1 MGNSKVVRD
10 NSKGVMQLNNRGKQL
25 KTNTVVGLLS
35 QCVTLIC
42 GFIVPKLILNY
53 YGSEVN
59 GLVSSITHFLS
70 FISLAECGMGVV
82 VQSSLYK
89 PLAEHDSNGISQV
102 IISAERFFRKIGIL
116 LIGYTAFLLVAYP
129 YLIDT
134 SFDHWYTAALIGAIS
149 ISTFVQY
156 FICMSYRLLLTADQR
171 GYIQLSLNILTQI
184 VNTILCVVIASC
196 GGSIQIL
203 KLCASGV
210 MLLQPLFLILYVR
223 KHYSINR
230 KISVNGEPIKQKW
243 NGVAQHVAYVAMEN
257 TPTVVLTFC
266 LTMTSVSVYNI
277 YYLVVNGIKG
287 VITSAVSGM
296 QSLLGNMYAK
306 NEKTALN
313 QTFSYYEW
321 VMHVVVV
328 ILYTCTAILI
338 VPFVKVYTI
347 DIKDTN
353 YIFPLFGVLISM
365 AQMLFCLR
373 LPYNA
378 MIFVAGHYKETQSSA
393 WIETAINIVVSVALV
408 FSFGLVG
415 VAVGTLVAMIYR
427 TIYLVFYLQKR
438 IMMRPVRLFFKHI
451 AIDIAVITLSF
462 LATYNIHMKSNSYAS
477 WLLLALKVAPIVM
490 IITAL
495 FNIIF
500 YPDLFK
506 GAILAFRNKNA
517 HN

>member
-1 MGNSKVVRD
+1 
-10 NSKGVMQLNNRGKQL
+10 MQLNNRGKQL
-25 KTNTVVGLLS
+25 KMNTVVGLLS
-35 QCVTLIC
+35 QFVTLIC
-42 GFIVPKLILNY
+42 GFIVPKMILNY

-59 GLVSSITHFLS
+59 GLVSSITNFLS

-89 PLAEHDSNGISQV
+89 PLAEDDSNGISQV
-102 IISAERFFRKIGIL
+102 IISAERFFKKIGIIL
-116 LIGYTAFLLVAYP
+116 VVYIAFLLVAYP

-184 VNTILCVVIASC
+184 INTILCVVIASC
-196 GGSIQIL
+196 GSSIQIL
-203 KLCASGV
+203 KLCTSGV
-210 MLLQPLFLILYVR
+210 MLLQPLFLTLYV
-223 KHYSINR
+223 KKNYSINR
-230 KISVNGEPIKQKW
+230 EIIVKGEPIKQKW

-266 LTMTSVSVYNI
+266 LTMASVSVYNI

-296 QSLLGNMYAK
+296 QSFLGNMYAK
-306 NEKTALN
+306 NEKAALN
-313 QTFSYYEW
+313 QAFSYYEW
-321 VMHVVVV
+321 VMHIVVV

-338 VPFVKVYTI
+338 APFVKVYTV

-353 YIFPLFGVLISM
+353 YIFPLFGILISM
-365 AQMLFCLR
+365 AQMSFCLR

-378 MIFVAGHYKETQSSA
+378 MIFAAGHYKETQGSA
-393 WIETAINIVVSVALV
+393 WIETAINVVISVALV

-415 VAVGTLVAMIYR
+415 VAFGTLVAMIYR
-427 TIYLVFYLQKR
+427 TIYLVFYLQKK
-438 IMMRPVRLFFKHI
+438 IMMRPVRLFFKHV
-451 AIDIAVITLSF
+451 AIDVAVITLS
-462 LATYNIHMKSNSYAS
+462 LLTTYNIQMNGISYSA
-477 WLLLALKVAPIVM
+477 WLLLALKITPIVT
-490 IITAL
+490 IITVL
-495 FNIIF
+495 LNIIF
-500 YPDLFK
+500 YTDLFK
-506 GAILAFRNKNA
+506 GAIVVLRKKNV
-517 HN
+517 HDLK